1 MVSAQALESRASIRV
16 ASLFGVF
23 VVAKIAVGAEREIP
37 LTGWT
42 LLALFWQDLLVA
54 LVFAVLDATTRRR
67 WQGWILYALA
77 VSYVA
82 VNVPITRVL
91 SSPLTW
97 RMLEAARG
105 ELSDSIRYYL
115 TWRHLSWAG
124 IIVLAGLIFPF
135 LLRHVRLPV
144 GHATAGVAVVLIAF
158 GPLAARRVDTR
169 GLERNAFSALATSL
183 LPRVAPRYADDD
195 WRASPFEEP
204 ARESLAR
211 YSAAA
216 AGRNVVLVVLEST
229 AAGYLRPYGAADDP
243 TPNLT
248 ELSRRAIVF
257 ENAYAVYPESIKGL
271 LSVLCSQYPAFD
283 TDPELYQQ
291 LRIPSLASVLGAA
304 GFQTALFHSG
314 RFMYLGMEAM
324 VRNRGFDTLED
335 AGDIG
340 GNHNSSFGIDES
352 SSVRRILAWIDDVP
366 RGRRFFVT
374 YLPIAGHHPYAT
386 VVPGP
391 FQETTELGR
400 YQNALHEG
408 DQALGELVRGLRARD
423 LERNTV
429 WVILGDH
436 GEAFGQHGGNFGHT
450 LYLYEENVRVPFF
463 VVLPEVVK
471 EQIRVRSAASLID
484 TAPTIIDLLGESV
497 PEEYQGHSLLDGQT
511 RMSLFFTDYSL
522 GFMGLRDG
530 CLKYVYEIESRRS
543 KLYNLCNDP
552 DETIDLALGSPER
565 VSFYRKRLQRWSGA
579 QKERALSLGNLPSP
593 RAEQSKLRGYTD
605 PTRAR

>member
-1 MVSAQALESRASIRV
+1 MAPAQALESRAAIRGV
-16 ASLFGVF
+16 SLFGVF
-23 VVAKIAVGAEREIP
+23 CAAKIAVCVGRDIP
-37 LTGWT
+37 LSGWT
-42 LLALFWQDLLVA
+42 LLALVWQDLLVA
-54 LVFAVLDATTRRR
+54 LVFVAVFTILDAAGRRH
-67 WQGWILYALA
+67 WQSGILYALA
-77 VSYVA
+77 VGYVA

-115 TWRHLSWAG
+115 TWRQLSWAG
-124 IIVLAGLIFPF
+124 IIVLAGLVFPYF
-135 LLRHVRLPV
+135 LRRVSLPLGYASV
-144 GHATAGVAVVLIAF
+144 GVAIVLIAL

-169 GLERNAFSALATSL
+169 GLERNPLSALAANL
-183 LPRVAPRYADDD
+183 IPRVAPHYADDD

-204 ARESLAR
+204 ARESLER
-211 YSAAA
+211 YRAAA
-216 AGRNVVLVVLEST
+216 AGRNIVLVVLEST
-229 AAGYLRPYGAADDP
+229 AAAYLHPYGAEEDP

-248 ELSRRAIVF
+248 ELSRRAIMF

-271 LSVLCSQYPAFD
+271 LSMLCSQYPAFD
-283 TDPELYQQ
+283 TAPELYQA

-304 GFQTALFHSG
+304 GYQTALFHSG
-314 RFMYLGMEAM
+314 RFMYLGMETM

-340 GNHNSSFGIDES
+340 GNHNSSFGIDEAS
-352 SSVRRILAWIDDVP
+352 AVRRILAWIDDVP
-366 RGRRFFVT
+366 RGRNFFVT

-386 VVPGP
+386 VAPGP
-391 FQETTELGR
+391 FRENSELGR

-408 DQALGELVRGLRARD
+408 DRALGELIRGLRARD
-423 LERNTV
+423 LERNTL

-436 GEAFGQHGGNFGHT
+436 GEAFGQHDGNFGHT

-463 VVLPEVVK
+463 VVLPGVVK
-471 EQIRVRSAASLID
+471 EPIRVRRAASLID
-484 TAPTIIDLLGESV
+484 TAPTIIDLIGRNI
-497 PEEYQGHSLLDGQT
+497 PEEYQGHSLLDGQA
-511 RMSLFFTDYSL
+511 RMALFFTDYSL

-552 DETIDLALGSPER
+552 NETIDLAHAFPER
-565 VSFYRKRLQRWSGA
+565 LSFYRKRLERWSGA
-579 QKERALSLGNLPSP
+579 QKDSALRIQDSGLPIRDS
-593 RAEQSKLRGYTD
+593 RF
-605 PTRAR
+605 